1 MAEYAAK
8 FDRNARKEVN
18 PRYRHYQRKKERAK
32 KALKSAV
39 SLEERKLL
47 VGQIRKYDNL
57 MLQTPAKNDMD
68 CNYKRLKYVR
78 YADDF
83 LCGVI
88 GSKEDAMTIKSD
100 IKDFISDKLKLE
112 LSDEKTLITHSEIPA
127 KFLGFH
133 IRNRKCME
141 TKRDSLG
148 RKKRSRNKTVEIKIP
163 KDTVKKKL
171 LAYDVVEI
179 KKHNGKEIWK
189 PKARPELNFNDD
201 LEILRRY
208 NSEIRGL
215 YNYFGI
221 AVNCAAQ
228 LSNFGYIMEYS
239 MYKTFAAKY
248 RSKVK
253 KICKSTSITEYFALS
268 IRTMQANKRKS
279 TSIKEVSNAKSHQRI
294 TK

>member
-18 PRYRHYQRKKERAK
+18 PQYRHYQRKKERAK

-112 LSDEKTLITHSEIPA
+112 LSDEKTLITHSETPA

-133 IRNRKCME
+133 IRNHYC
-141 TKRDSLG
+141 
-148 RKKRSRNKTVEIKIP
+148 P
-163 KDTVKKKL
+163 VKV
-171 LAYDVVEI
+171 D
-179 KKHNGKEIWK
+179 
-189 PKARPELNFNDD
+189 
-201 LEILRRY
+201 
-208 NSEIRGL
+208 
-215 YNYFGI
+215 
-221 AVNCAAQ
+221 
-228 LSNFGYIMEYS
+228 
-239 MYKTFAAKY
+239 
-248 RSKVK
+248 
-253 KICKSTSITEYFALS
+253 
-268 IRTMQANKRKS
+268 
-279 TSIKEVSNAKSHQRI
+279 
-294 TK
+294 